1 MSRRCEH
8 PPALSQ
14 QLFQVFSVQARIA
27 HDAFKDFGMEN
38 FRGVKWNCSPLAFG
52 ILLDHMTAAL
62 ARDRKTHFFQ
72 YGTDFARS

>member
-1 MSRRCEH
+1 
-8 PPALSQ
+8 
-14 QLFQVFSVQARIA
+14 
-27 HDAFKDFGMEN
+27 MEN